1 MIKIKDLKLGQKL
14 KVIKDVYYVSDGNV
28 LDDEYLTKE
37 ELFEKLAHLCVVDDI
52 WEVVDEGEYGVF
64 LNCIEGTW
72 KGESSDGWFN
82 DDDMLNKNIFE
93 FIDQAFKVRETLAF
107 SYNLDIC
114 LALL

>member
-37 ELFEKLAHLCVVDDI
+37 ELFEKISHLCVVDDI

-64 LNCIEGTW
+64 LNYIEGTW

-93 FIDQAFKVRETLAF
+93 FID
-107 SYNLDIC
+107 
-114 LALL
+114 